1 MKIQL
6 NLLITAFLY
15 FVLVQSSWAEK
26 EAQGFSVISLKAI
39 EVTEGIHMLQG
50 VGGFA
55 GGNIAVSVGEDGVLM
70 VDDQLA
76 PMNVKIKQKLKE
88 LSGSKLKFVLNTHW
102 HGDHTG
108 GNAMLSDQA
117 TIIAHSN
124 VRKRMSSDQSG
135 FFGKTPAS
143 PKQAWPVITFDE
155 SMSIHFNDEEIK
167 LMHYSNGHTDGDGV
181 VYFSNSN
188 VVHMGDLLFAGR
200 FPFVDLASGGNVFR
214 YAENLQKIMQWLPK
228 DAKVIP
234 GHGDLTDI
242 EGIQA
247 SHNMLLETSGYVVD
261 KANSGMSLE
270 EIQQQGL
277 PEKWKSWAWAFI
289 DEKAWISFIYN
300 SMPK

>member
-242 EGIQA
+242 EGIRA
-247 SHNMLLETSGYVVD
+247 SHAMLLETSGYVVD